1 MAKDKRRYCD
11 NPRCGRQY
19 RHSRDDS
26 KTCSD
31 ACRSALSRVN
41 RAEAKALAK
50 RELVVAWRRVQRD
63 QAAQPTAAA
72 PPPSVDRPSG
82 AVAAQSS
89 RTSGPKCGC
98 IGRDF
103 GHMKTCALNPAPKSV
118 VVVISNVPTRFP
130 GTALGRG
137 FR

>member
-1 MAKDKRRYCD
+1 MAKDLRRYCD

-19 RHSRDDS
+19 RHTRPDS

-31 ACRSALSRVN
+31 ACRTQLGRVN
-41 RAEAKALAK
+41 RAEKLLAVAAK
-50 RELVVAWRRVQRD
+50 WRRVQRD
-63 QAAQPTAAA
+63 RAAQPTTAAA
-72 PPPSVDRPSG
+72 PPPAAAPPESVDRTPD
-82 AVAAQSS
+82 ARPAA
-89 RTSGPKCGC
+89 KCGC

-103 GHMKTCALNPAPKSV
+103 GHMKGCPLNPAPKSV
-118 VVVISNVPTRFP
+118 VVTIRNVPKHFP

>member
-63 QAAQPTAAA
+63 RAAQPTTAAHNRE
-72 PPPSVDRPSG
+72 SVDRTPD
-82 AVAAQSS
+82 ARPAA
-89 RTSGPKCGC
+89 KCGC

-103 GHMKTCALNPAPKSV
+103 GHMKGCPLNPAPKSV
-118 VVVISNVPTRFP
+118 VVTISNVPTHFP

-137 FR
+137 SR